1 MNAYTQ
7 TKLALM
13 TPQQRFPR
21 PLVEGLM
28 AEHEALRKMN
38 ADLRDVD
45 EAPQYPADVIHN
57 GKEYVVEEVRRLHKQ
72 MFGGMDS
79 GKKQYTLAVPL
90 VIVTE
95 KP

>member
-13 TPQQRFPR
+13 TPQQKFPR
-21 PLVEGLM
+21 PLLEGLM
-28 AEHEALRKMN
+28 AEHEALRKAN
-38 ADLRDVD
+38 ADLRGVE

-57 GKEYVVEEVRRLHKQ
+57 GKEYVVE
-72 MFGGMDS
+72 
-79 GKKQYTLAVPL
+79 KKQRLSKVKEFNIDGEWVSTLSVPL

-95 KP
+95 K